1 MQNCQ
6 PEDRRLSETPTN
18 PGPQRKFS
26 RDESRGLIYGTS
38 AFLLWGFSPFYFNA
52 MDRLSVAEIV
62 AHRIVWCVLFLI
74 VVLTVAQQWPAV
86 WRALTNRK
94 VLLILFA
101 TAVLNSLNWGIYI
114 YAVVSDQLLAASLGY
129 FLNPIINVL
138 LGLFFL
144 RERLSPMQCVAV
156 LLAVIGVGT
165 QIVGF
170 GELPWIALSI
180 AILFGLYGLL
190 RKTVDA
196 GAPVGL
202 FVECLLLSPFA
213 LGWLIWLEVQG
224 MGAFGRHGIGFDL
237 LIAMAGLV
245 TGIPLVLFA
254 AGARRIKLAT
264 IGLLQY
270 IAPSAYLVTALTI
283 YNEPFETA
291 DVIAF
296 GCIWA
301 ALLIYTRE
309 VWRTRI
315 V

>member
-1 MQNCQ
+1 M
-6 PEDRRLSETPTN
+6 
-18 PGPQRKFS
+18 
-26 RDESRGLIYGTS
+26 
-38 AFLLWGFSPFYFNA
+38 WGFTPFYFNA
-52 MDRLSVAEIV
+52 MDRLRVEEIV

-74 VVLTVAQQWPAV
+74 VVLTVARQWPAV

-94 VLLILFA
+94 VLLILFT

-114 YAVVSDQLLAASLGY
+114 YSVVTDQLLAASLGY
-129 FLNPIINVL
+129 FLNPIVNVL

-144 RERLSPMQCVAV
+144 HERLSRMQIVAV
-156 LLAVIGVGT
+156 ALAVIGVAT
-165 QIVGF
+165 QIIGF

-180 AILFGLYGLL
+180 AVLFGLYGLL

-213 LGWLIWLEVQG
+213 MSWLIWLDLHGQ
-224 MGAFGRHGIGFDL
+224 GAFGKFGVEFDA
-237 LIAMAGLV
+237 LIAFAGLV

-270 IAPSAYLVTALTI
+270 IAPSAYLVMALTI
-283 YNEPFETA
+283 YDEPFELA
-291 DVIAF
+291 DFITF
-296 GCIWA
+296 GCIWG
-301 ALLIYTRE
+301 ALILYTHE
-309 VWRTRI
+309 IWRTRI

>member
-1 MQNCQ
+1 
-6 PEDRRLSETPTN
+6 
-18 PGPQRKFS
+18 
-26 RDESRGLIYGTS
+26 
-38 AFLLWGFSPFYFNA
+38 
-52 MDRLSVAEIV
+52 
-62 AHRIVWCVLFLI
+62 
-74 VVLTVAQQWPAV
+74 VLTVARQWPAV

-94 VLLILFA
+94 VLLILFT

-114 YAVVSDQLLAASLGY
+114 HAVVTDQLLAASLGY
-129 FLNPIINVL
+129 FLNPIVNVL

-144 RERLSPMQCVAV
+144 RERLSPMQIIAVA
-156 LLAVIGVGT
+156 LAAIGVAT
-165 QIVGF
+165 QIIGF

-180 AILFGLYGLL
+180 AVLFGLYGLM

-213 LGWLIWLEVQG
+213 MSWLIWLHLRGQG
-224 MGAFGRHGIGFDL
+224 TFGQYGVEFDA
-237 LIAMAGLV
+237 LIAFAGLV

-270 IAPSAYLVTALTI
+270 IAPSVYLVMALTI
-283 YNEPFETA
+283 YDEPFELA
-291 DVIAF
+291 DFITF
-296 GCIWA
+296 GCIWG
-301 ALLIYTRE
+301 ALILYTRE
-309 VWRTRI
+309 IWRTRI

>member
-1 MQNCQ
+1 M
-6 PEDRRLSETPTN
+6 
-18 PGPQRKFS
+18 
-26 RDESRGLIYGTS
+26 
-38 AFLLWGFSPFYFNA
+38 WGFTPFYFNA
-52 MDRLSVAEIV
+52 MDRLRVEEIV

-74 VVLTVAQQWPAV
+74 LVLTVARQWPAV

-94 VLLILFA
+94 VLLILFT

-114 YAVVSDQLLAASLGY
+114 YAVVTDQLLAASLGY
-129 FLNPIINVL
+129 FLNPIVNVL

-144 RERLSPMQCVAV
+144 RERLSPMQIIAVA
-156 LLAVIGVGT
+156 LAAIGVAT
-165 QIVGF
+165 QIIGF

-180 AILFGLYGLL
+180 AVLFGLYGLM

-213 LGWLIWLEVQG
+213 MSWLIWLHLRGQ
-224 MGAFGRHGIGFDL
+224 GAFGQYGVEFDA
-237 LIAMAGLV
+237 LIAFAGLV

-270 IAPSAYLVTALTI
+270 IAPSVYLVMALTI
-283 YNEPFETA
+283 YDEPFELA
-291 DVIAF
+291 DFITF
-296 GCIWA
+296 GCIWG
-301 ALLIYTRE
+301 ALILYTRE
-309 VWRTRI
+309 IWRTRI